1 MRWSLPLFLFP
12 LVAFGCA
19 SRPVEPAHSCQA
31 YHRCP
36 PVAPVAIED
45 SAVAAALVFDPPI
58 MANNPALDLSRSA
71 RNPAA
76 FVSFDQ
82 TITTFYF
89 LRSNDRQIIGAA
101 PYAERRAV
109 TERFGVS
116 YR

>member
-1 MRWSLPLFLFP
+1 MRWSLLLILFP
-12 LVAFGCA
+12 IVSFGCA
-19 SRPVEPAHSCQA
+19 SRPVEPAHSCQTS
-31 YHRCP
+31 HDCP
-36 PVAPVAIED
+36 PVATVAIED
-45 SAVAAALVFDPPI
+45 SAVAAALVFDPPV
-58 MANNPALDLSRSA
+58 MVNNPPLNLSRSA